1 MEHLDLGDVE
11 VTYELRGDG
20 EPVVFVH
27 ASAFVALYRPLVE
40 QVGGFTTLCYR
51 RRIEPDGAGGFRP
64 FTLGEDAA
72 ICARLMDHLGLSGAH
87 VVGHSYGALVA
98 LQFAVDAPERVM
110 TLALLEPAA
119 RAVANTEEVINAH
132 LAIVATYQSGDRRAA
147 MDQFMTHVF
156 GDGYRRVLDAAVP
169 GAFDEAVGEADLFF
183 RAELGA
189 LRDWEFGPS
198 EAARIE
204 QPVLNVLGAR
214 SAPRFAASCEVLQT
228 WCPHAERL
236 SVPEAGH
243 LMTVENPRAI
253 AEGFAGFLQRP
264 RSSIPRT

>member
-20 EPVVFVH
+20 EPIVFLH
-27 ASAFVALYRPLVE
+27 ASAFAPLYRPLVE
-40 QVGGFTTLCYR
+40 QLASFTTLWYR
-51 RRIEPDGAGGFRP
+51 RRIEPDGAGDFRP
-64 FTLGEDAA
+64 FTLGEDAE
-72 ICARLMDHLGLSGAH
+72 IGTRLMDHVGLSAAH

-98 LQFAVDAPERVM
+98 LQLAVDAPDRVT

-119 RAVANTEEVINAH
+119 RAVADTEEVVNAH
-132 LAIVATYQSGDRRAA
+132 LAIVATYQRGDRRAA

-183 RAELGA
+183 QAELGA
-189 LRDWEFGPS
+189 LRYWEFGAS
-198 EAARIE
+198 DAAGIE
-204 QPVLNVLGAR
+204 QPVLNVLGAH
-214 SAPRFAASCEVLQT
+214 SAPRFAASSEVLQS

-236 SVPEAGH
+236 SVPDSGH
-243 LMTVENPRAI
+243 LMTVENPAAI
-253 AEGFAGFLQRP
+253 AAGLAGFVQRR